1 MFHRCLRQLAKTKSS
16 TPRRHVL
23 RRPLRRS
30 GSSGSGVTGA
40 ARHSSTS
47 RTAARKGAQANAS
60 ESSVSL
66 PAATG
71 RGGGSRGPRSSA
83 TADVGA
89 AAAAEA
95 GDSGAAA
102 SLAAHDGVGGAS
114 ADPTTTSSASS
125 RRPFYRLAT
134 AVATVVVPPTTNVYL
149 QGMKHL
155 LTPATPSPSAAFIGG
170 GPSVPSVS
178 IVEEYYT
185 SKKGPLFATAVVAGT
200 NAVKQVSSLVP
211 FCYPTPIQRCS
222 FTFRRRQ
229 VPHPPRPAQMPHRVV
244 LRRRTSEP
252 GPQQSRPEY
261 SVLYCFCTVATE
273 NKGGVEMEALTG
285 ATMASITLYDMLKG
299 LPGAQE
305 DGLSLGEA
313 FVLAKRGG
321 RNDFTKLLMSEPDRP
336 LMESGMRSGEVEMH
350 ALPSSSGVASEGSGQ
365 SPAGATHASQ
375 SAATGA
381 VTSVAATLGAGQRA
395 PTNAAQARAGGEAT
409 SEEMTEKEDHHPG
422 AKRVIRRPV
431 PAAATTHDVLDDS
444 AAPGDNDAW
453 WHSSKHEKRLQELY
467 PRRKYGDNAR
477 VVPTS
482 PTPMPTGSPAARAR
496 TRTNPLETPDSGAE
510 VTAAPAALP
519 AAQPKL
525 ASKASVIRDGRAPIS
540 GKESVLAALPPK
552 AAGRAKP
559 RGSSGE
565 AGETD
570 DDEDAVEYHSSP
582 YRRVA
587 KKSSRTAT
595 PAVEEDDDDDD
606 DDQPAAAA
614 EAAEEADEEAAET
627 TEYPADEAEEE
638 EAAMAAAAKKR
649 RRGAVVTAPSKG
661 HAPVVAA
668 RLSLNGKRAQAGH
681 KRSLAELR
689 SEAKRRDASEYDSVT
704 GEEDEAAEER
714 TEEDEGAGEEERATN
729 KSNSAVPTRK
739 AHAFGNLTGKR
750 VVRSAAEFSSRSA
763 GVGSR
768 KQRPGR
774 ATPKKSRSQ
783 AELDDHDDEDI
794 APEKHDDDNDNGND
808 EAGDDG
814 EDAASAA
821 TAKRRGKAAV
831 KQIRSAAPRKG
842 GAMRPVRH
850 DSWDAGFTRRSRHSD
865 DEANADEGYDDEMEE
880 EAEAAEE
887 EDGEGEELEDVA
899 PPPSPRNKLKRPLR
913 RAAPKRR

>member
-1 MFHRCLRQLAKTKSS
+1 MFHRCLLQLAKTKSS

-30 GSSGSGVTGA
+30 GSSGNGVTGA

-60 ESSVSL
+60 GSSASL

-71 RGGGSRGPRSSA
+71 RGGGGRGPRSSA
-83 TADVGA
+83 AADVEA

-95 GDSGAAA
+95 GNSGAAA
-102 SLAAHDGVGGAS
+102 PLAAHDGLGGAS
-114 ADPTTTSSASS
+114 ADPTTTASASA

-336 LMESGMRSGEVEMH
+336 LMESGMRSGEAEMH
-350 ALPSSSGVASEGSGQ
+350 ALPLSSGVASEGSEQ
-365 SPAGATHASQ
+365 SPTGATHASQ

-381 VTSVAATLGAGQRA
+381 VASVAATLGADERA
-395 PTNAAQARAGGEAT
+395 PTNAAQARAGGEVT
-409 SEEMTEKEDHHPG
+409 SEEMTDKDDHHPG

-431 PAAATTHDVLDDS
+431 PAAATTHDVFDDS

-453 WHSSKHEKRLQELY
+453 WRSSKHEKRLQELY

-482 PTPMPTGSPAARAR
+482 PTPMSTGSPAARAR
-496 TRTNPLETPDSGAE
+496 TRTNPLETPDSSAE

-525 ASKASVIRDGRAPIS
+525 ASKASVIRDGRTPTS
-540 GKESVLAALPPK
+540 GKESVLTALPPK
-552 AAGRAKP
+552 AAGWAEP
-559 RGSSGE
+559 RGSSSE
-565 AGETD
+565 AGEAD
-570 DDEDAVEYHSSP
+570 DDEDAVEYRSSP

-587 KKSSRTAT
+587 KKSSRAAT
-595 PAVEEDDDDDD
+595 PAVEADDDDYD
-606 DDQPAAAA
+606 DDQSAAAA
-614 EAAEEADEEAAET
+614 EAAEKADEEAAET
-627 TEYPADEAEEE
+627 TEYAVDEAEEE
-638 EAAMAAAAKKR
+638 EAVMAAAAKKR

-661 HAPVVAA
+661 HAPIIAA

-681 KRSLAELR
+681 KRCLAELR
-689 SEAKRRDASEYDSVT
+689 SEAKTQDSSEYDSVA
-704 GEEDEAAEER
+704 GEEDEAAEDR

-729 KSNSAVPTRK
+729 KSNSAVSTRK
-739 AHAFGNLTGKR
+739 AHAFGSVTGKR
-750 VVRSAAEFSSRSA
+750 VVKSAVEFSRSA

-774 ATPKKSRSQ
+774 AAPKKSRSQ

-794 APEKHDDDNDNGND
+794 APEQHDVDNDNGND
-808 EAGDDG
+808 EAGNG
-814 EDAASAA
+814 SEDAASAA

-831 KQIRSAAPRKG
+831 KQSRSAAPRKG

-850 DSWDAGFTRRSRHSD
+850 DSWDAGSTRRSRHSD
-865 DEANADEGYDDEMEE
+865 DEANADEGYDDEIE

-899 PPPSPRNKLKRPLR
+899 PPPSPRNKLKRPPK

>member
-1 MFHRCLRQLAKTKSS
+1 MFHRCLLQLAKTKTS

-30 GSSGSGVTGA
+30 GSSGSGITGA
-40 ARHSSTS
+40 ASHSSTS

-60 ESSVSL
+60 GSSASL

-71 RGGGSRGPRSSA
+71 RGGGGRGPRSSA
-83 TADVGA
+83 AADEA

-95 GDSGAAA
+95 GNSGATAP
-102 SLAAHDGVGGAS
+102 LAAHDGLGGAS
-114 ADPTTTSSASS
+114 ADPTTTSSASA

-155 LTPATPSPSAAFIGG
+155 LTPATPSPPAAFIGG

-336 LMESGMRSGEVEMH
+336 LMESGMRSGEAEMH
-350 ALPSSSGVASEGSGQ
+350 ALPSSSGVASEGSEQ
-365 SPAGATHASQ
+365 SPTGATNASQ

-381 VTSVAATLGAGQRA
+381 VASVAATLGTDQRA
-395 PTNAAQARAGGEAT
+395 PTNAAKARAGGEVT
-409 SEEMTEKEDHHPG
+409 SEQMTEKEDHHPG

-453 WHSSKHEKRLQELY
+453 WRSSKHEKRLQELY

-482 PTPMPTGSPAARAR
+482 PTPMSTGSPAARAR

-519 AAQPKL
+519 AAQTKL
-525 ASKASVIRDGRAPIS
+525 AKASVIRDGRAPIS
-540 GKESVLAALPPK
+540 GKELVIAALPPK
-552 AAGRAKP
+552 ATGRAEP
-559 RGSSGE
+559 RGSSSE
-565 AGETD
+565 AGEAV
-570 DDEDAVEYHSSP
+570 DDEDAVEYRSSP

-587 KKSSRTAT
+587 KRSSRAAT
-595 PAVEEDDDDDD
+595 PAVEADDDDYD

-614 EAAEEADEEAAET
+614 EADEEAGET

-638 EAAMAAAAKKR
+638 EAAMAVAAKKR

-661 HAPVVAA
+661 HAPVFAA

-681 KRSLAELR
+681 KRCLAELR
-689 SEAKRRDASEYDSVT
+689 SEAKTQDASEYDSVA
-704 GEEDEAAEER
+704 GEEDEAAEDR
-714 TEEDEGAGEEERATN
+714 TEEDEGAGEEERATS

-739 AHAFGNLTGKR
+739 AHAFGSVTGKR
-750 VVRSAAEFSSRSA
+750 VIRSAAEFSSRSA

-774 ATPKKSRSQ
+774 AAPKKSRSQ

-794 APEKHDDDNDNGND
+794 ASEEHDDDNDNGND
-808 EAGDDG
+808 EAENDG
-814 EDAASAA
+814 EDAASVA
-821 TAKRRGKAAV
+821 TTKRRGKAAV
-831 KQIRSAAPRKG
+831 KQSRSAAPRKG
-842 GAMRPVRH
+842 GSMRPVRH
-850 DSWDAGFTRRSRHSD
+850 DSWDAGSTRRSRHSD
-865 DEANADEGYDDEMEE
+865 DEANTDEGYNGEIEE

-899 PPPSPRNKLKRPLR
+899 PPPSPRNKLKRPLK